1 MAQGR
6 VKRVANI
13 DRKFG
18 ADSEYLFLKVQA
30 HGRGEPGEE
39 YWLVT
44 AEAAEKFSHRAT
56 EHPED
61 IPDSHLGI
69 FMRVANAT
77 PKPAANDWYVSVKV
91 KIANADR
98 VREEVWFL
106 TEFDLERV
114 RGRVEKN
121 AEDIEANREGWLAD
135 LFD

>member
-6 VKRVANI
+6 VKRVANL

-18 ADSEYLFLKVQA
+18 ADAEYLFLKVQA
-30 HGRGEPGEE
+30 QGRGEPGEE

-44 AEAAEKFSHRAT
+44 DEEAEKFSHRAT
-56 EHPED
+56 ENPED
-61 IPDSHLGI
+61 IPDTHLGI
-69 FMRVANAT
+69 FTRVANAA

-91 KIANADR
+91 KTANGPQ
-98 VREEVWFL
+98 VWFL

-121 AEDIEANREGWLAD
+121 SEDIEANREGWLAD

>member
-6 VKRVANI
+6 ITRVANI

-18 ADSEYLFLKVQA
+18 ADAEYLFLKVQA
-30 HGRGEPGEE
+30 QGRGEHGEE

-44 AEAAEKFSHRAT
+44 DEEAAKFSHRAT
-56 EHPED
+56 ENPED
-61 IPDSHLGI
+61 IADTHLGI
-69 FMRVANAT
+69 FTRVANAT
-77 PKPAANDWYVSVKV
+77 PKPAANDWYVSVKLR
-91 KIANADR
+91 NADDKK
-98 VREEVWFL
+98 VVWFL

-121 AEDIEANREGWLAD
+121 IEDIEANREGWLAD